1 MKAVIFIVVLL
12 VLILGGGVWFFT
24 SDKQAEVSVVEKQG
38 GRGEEKQAGSSV
50 VSSIKDAMGL
60 GETMRCTYAG
70 TDAATSTVLVSGQKF
85 RATTMVSGMTSEVLF
100 DGETQ
105 YMWSSQSPQGVK
117 MSKTCLE
124 SLKQS
129 FPQENAAT
137 DQKYDYEK
145 DFNTASG
152 VSCEKVS
159 GVEFAAPTAVTFVD
173 QCAMMEQL
181 KGLMPAGTY
190 PPR

>member
-1 MKAVIFIVVLL
+1 MKAVIFVVVLL
-12 VLILGGGVWFFT
+12 VLVLGGGVWFFT
-24 SDKQAEVSVVEKQG
+24 SDKNEAVSTLGQG
-38 GRGEEKQAGSSV
+38 AVKTEEKQTGSSV

-70 TDAATSTVLVSGQKF
+70 TDAATSAVLVSGKKF
-85 RATTMVSGMTSEVLF
+85 RATTTVSGMTSEVLF

-105 YMWSSQSPQGVK
+105 YMWSSQSPQGIK
-117 MSKTCLE
+117 MSQACLE

-129 FPQENAAT
+129 VPQGAAA
-137 DQKYDYEK
+137 QSQEYDYEK

-152 VSCEKVS
+152 VKCEKAS
-159 GVEFAAPTAVTFVD
+159 GVDFAAPTTVTFVD

-181 KGLMPAGTY
+181 KNMMPAGTY
-190 PPR
+190 PPQ